1 MDYNGEKAL
10 YDNNDICPLLASRTC
25 MADLTATTCGDG
37 VVDVGEECDDGG
49 TSGGDGCS
57 AACLVESG
65 YVCSALLVE
74 GGEGSSVCASS
85 CGNGAV
91 DYEVYTHTHDRKIIH
106 HIYIYITS
114 TSHLHLYLLFAH
126 MDNRC
131 LFTGVRGVRRDFGLL
146 RRLPQ
151 GRRGRVRRPEYLLH
165 RRVLQHWNMRI
176 RATDHQLRHR

>member
-57 AACLVESG
+57 ATCLVESG

-91 DYEVYTHTHDRKIIH
+91 DYEVHTHTHTHTK
-106 HIYIYITS
+106 
-114 TSHLHLYLLFAH
+114 
-126 MDNRC
+126 N
-131 LFTGVRGVRRDFGLL
+131 
-146 RRLPQ
+146 
-151 GRRGRVRRPEYLLH
+151 
-165 RRVLQHWNMRI
+165 I
-176 RATDHQLRHR
+176 RTPYTCTHGHGHG

>member
-57 AACLVESG
+57 ATCLVESG

-74 GGEGSSVCASS
+74 GGEGSSVCVSS

-91 DYEVYTHTHDRKIIH
+91 DYEVYTHAQQKDHTD
-106 HIYIYITS
+106 TS

-131 LFTGVRGVRRDFGLL
+131 LFTGVRGMRRDFGLL
-146 RRLPQ
+146 RQLPQ
-151 GRRGRVRRPEYLLH
+151 GRGGRVRRPEYLLH
-165 RRVLQHWNMRI
+165 RRVLQH
-176 RATDHQLRHR
+176 

>member
-57 AACLVESG
+57 ATCLVESG

-91 DYEVYTHTHDRKIIH
+91 DYEVHTHTHTHKEHTDTIH
-106 HIYIYITS
+106 MHTWVTNVS
-114 TSHLHLYLLFAH
+114 S
-126 MDNRC
+126 
-131 LFTGVRGVRRDFGLL
+131 TGVRGMRRDFGLL
-146 RRLPQ
+146 RQLPQ
-151 GRRGRVRRPEYLLH
+151 GRGGWVRRPECLLH
-165 RRVLQHWNMRI
+165 RRVLQH
-176 RATDHQLRHR
+176 